1 MLAGDSTTRQRLLE
15 LQHELVEA
23 LEKFPHGRERIA
35 EERVRERTHDLWEQ
49 HGSPQAGIRSSGS
62 APNASWSKARATI
75 HRRSLQ
81 AEEGDWMSGPSQHEI
96 ECRAYRLW
104 EQAGQPQ
111 GRDKE
116 FYVEAERQLKE
127 EQFGPQ
133 PGSRANR

>member
-1 MLAGDSTTRQRLLE
+1 
-15 LQHELVEA
+15 
-23 LEKFPHGRERIA
+23 
-35 EERVRERTHDLWEQ
+35 
-49 HGSPQAGIRSSGS
+49 
-62 APNASWSKARATI
+62 
-75 HRRSLQ
+75 
-81 AEEGDWMSGPSQHEI
+81 MSGLSQHEI

-133 PGSRANR
+133 LGSPANR

>member
-1 MLAGDSTTRQRLLE
+1 
-15 LQHELVEA
+15 
-23 LEKFPHGRERIA
+23 
-35 EERVRERTHDLWEQ
+35 
-49 HGSPQAGIRSSGS
+49 
-62 APNASWSKARATI
+62 
-75 HRRSLQ
+75 
-81 AEEGDWMSGPSQHEI
+81 MSGLSQHEI

-133 PGSRANR
+133 LGSPANRKSSTDAAASKQIRSF

>member
-1 MLAGDSTTRQRLLE
+1 
-15 LQHELVEA
+15 
-23 LEKFPHGRERIA
+23 
-35 EERVRERTHDLWEQ
+35 
-49 HGSPQAGIRSSGS
+49 
-62 APNASWSKARATI
+62 
-75 HRRSLQ
+75 
-81 AEEGDWMSGPSQHEI
+81 MSGLSQREI

-133 PGSRANR
+133 LGSRANR